1 MQQRKSRPNIPSVF
15 GDRDRTQVSQAPT
28 AHPAPLATP
37 NVIPFA
43 KPRAIAALMDDKKVT
58 PLFGREAMP
67 EAKPPGSWGT
77 AAKPQEKN
85 PWAKDM
91 ATPPENRKVSANTV
105 AAKVA
110 MIFDFP
116 EITTSR
122 RMLIS
127 PSVVRRQD

>member
-1 MQQRKSRPNIPSVF
+1 MQQRKSRPQIPSVF

-28 AHPAPLATP
+28 AHPAPVASP
-37 NVIPFA
+37 NIIPFA

-67 EAKPPGSWGT
+67 EQKSSWGSG
-77 AAKPQEKN
+77 AKPQDKN

-105 AAKVA
+105 AARPAAQQPAPLPPDPLAV
-110 MIFDFP
+110 
-116 EITTSR
+116 
-122 RMLIS
+122 
-127 PSVVRRQD
+127 